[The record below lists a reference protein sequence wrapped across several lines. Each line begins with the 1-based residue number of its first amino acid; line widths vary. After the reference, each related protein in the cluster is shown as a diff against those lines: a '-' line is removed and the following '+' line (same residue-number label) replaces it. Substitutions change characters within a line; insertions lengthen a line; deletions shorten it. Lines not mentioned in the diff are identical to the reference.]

1 MNERIKQVRLSLNL
15 SQTEFGKRVGLTQN
29 YIWMIEKGSRV
40 PSERAI
46 ASICREF
53 NVNEEWLETGNG
65 EMLNKV
71 SDTEKLATFIG
82 DISLNKS
89 DEFKR
94 RMVCILADLDD
105 DDWKLLEKLAEKIVA
120 SRKKEETL

>member
-1 MNERIKQVRLSLNL
+1 MNERIKQLRLSLNL

-29 YIWMIEKGSRV
+29 YIWMIEKGSRI
-40 PSERAI
+40 PSERSI

-53 NVNEEWLETGNG
+53 NVREEWLETGNG
-65 EMLNKV
+65 DMLNKEPEA
-71 SDTEKLATFIG
+71 EKLAAFIG
-82 DISLNKS
+82 DISLNKN

-94 RMVCILADLDD
+94 RMVGILADLDE

-120 SRKKEETL
+120 SHQKREDA